1 MLQVLK
7 QNSLLLDVAST
18 KYQISII
25 CPKLLSSPIPS
36 MWLEKSSNCL
46 SILTKFSQLLS
57 FLIFVV
63 SSNIMKTIPSS
74 SGSVQAILNSIFTMM
89 LIKKLR
95 PLTQLY
101 SIHTKYHGILAR
113 KVKVTT
119 SWKWRS
125 KLLILKE
132 TNFWTYST
140 MTIILLNH
148 HMSKMDHG
156 SKLLATQIHY
166 IHATKAITNHT
177 SISKYGLRF
186 FPREEFKC
194 LCDLYPIESRHH
206 ILHDCSRFNGYWN
219 LRRDSL
225 SHFVMFLVINLSAFT
240 FSDSLV

>member
-101 SIHTKYHGILAR
+101 FIHTKYHGILAR

-132 TNFWTYST
+132 TTFWTYST

-148 HMSKMDHG
+148 HISKMDYG

-166 IHATKAITNHT
+166 ICMLQELSQIMLLSVNMDL
-177 SISKYGLRF
+177 GF
-186 FPREEFKC
+186 FLGK
-194 LCDLYPIESRHH
+194 
-206 ILHDCSRFNGYWN
+206 
-219 LRRDSL
+219 
-225 SHFVMFLVINLSAFT
+225 NLSVCVTYTLLNQDIIFFMT
-240 FSDSLV
+240 VVDLMVIGIREGTH